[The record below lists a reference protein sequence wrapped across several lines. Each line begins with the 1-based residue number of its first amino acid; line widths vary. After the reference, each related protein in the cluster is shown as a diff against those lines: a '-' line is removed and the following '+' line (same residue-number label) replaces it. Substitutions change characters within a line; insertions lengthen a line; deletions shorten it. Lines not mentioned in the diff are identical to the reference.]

1 MPIYYQTFFQRIYF
15 PFVHLFE
22 VVTNAILS
30 MHWAIIFFFFL
41 FKSLFTKLT
50 ISGQYGQG
58 SLENDVEESK
68 KDAIFY
74 ATFSTAPNAIGGS
87 AVCAFRLREVSDAF
101 AGE

>member
-1 MPIYYQTFFQRIYF
+1 MQYLVLCTEHKNI
-15 PFVHLFE
+15 
-22 VVTNAILS
+22 S
-30 MHWAIIFFFFL
+30 FL
-41 FKSLFTKLT
+41 FSNYNTYTKLT